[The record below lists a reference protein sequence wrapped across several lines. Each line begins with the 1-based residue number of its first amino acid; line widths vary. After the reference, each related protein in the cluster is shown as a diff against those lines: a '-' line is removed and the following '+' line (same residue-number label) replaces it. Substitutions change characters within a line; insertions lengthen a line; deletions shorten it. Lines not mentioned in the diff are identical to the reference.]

1 MVHDAEPREGSDAA
15 ARESASATL
24 YAMPEP
30 ETDVL
35 RVPYASVSRVLD
47 LCERLGVRVMIAGN
61 LAFPA
66 NGLGSP
72 ELRPAVNLIV
82 DPSRCHDLVAALRAS
97 GWGEAEVRAGG
108 LLPPAVAALEESES
122 GTLLNLFPLIPGFFV
137 DPQKTFEHAWRRHS
151 SMRAFGRVVA
161 ITDRLLTMVLSVQD
175 NLGPRAA
182 APPAESETGPLIDR
196 FAALVTND
204 ELERLPALI
213 RGYGAEG
220 VMRRLFAGLGLAP
233 APTRLPSQPYADH
246 RFGIPG
252 AGIGARVLL
261 RALETSPGYPG
272 VVTRDVK
279 AARGWTL
286 VRAPR
291 EIVRVGAFVLRARR
305 ARRERLRAALAGH
318 GATQVVL
325 GVASVQLER

>member
-15 ARESASATL
+15 RERASATL

-30 ETDVL
+30 ETEAL
-35 RVPYASVSRVLD
+35 RERHAHVSRVLD
-47 LCERLGVRVMIAGN
+47 LCERLEVRVLVAGN

-82 DPSRCHDLVAALRAS
+82 DPARCHDLVAALGAS
-97 GWGEAEVRAGG
+97 GWGEAKVRANG
-108 LLPPAVAALEESES
+108 LLPPAVVALEERES
-122 GTLLNLFPLIPGFFV
+122 GTLLNLFPLIPGFFA
-137 DPQKTFEHAWRRHS
+137 DPQATFERTWRRRA

-161 ITDRLLTMVLSVQD
+161 ITDRLLTMVLSVHD

-182 APPAESETGPLIDR
+182 APPPESETGPLIER

-204 ELERLPALI
+204 ELERLPALV

-233 APTRLPSQPYADH
+233 APTRLPSRPYADH

-252 AGIGARVLL
+252 AGIGARLLL

-272 VVTRDVK
+272 VVTRDVI
-279 AARGWTL
+279 AARGWTFA
-286 VRAPR
+286 RAPR
-291 EIVRVGAFVLRARR
+291 ELVTVGALVLRARR
-305 ARRERLRAALAGH
+305 ARRERLRDALAAEGR
-318 GATQVVL
+318 TQFVG
-325 GVASVQLER
+325 GVASVQLKR